1 MLIDIQK
8 LNKRLWDA
16 ADQLR
21 ANSKLK
27 SSEYAVPVWG
37 PILLRHDVTGE
48 DQDRRRAP
56 LVPG

>member
-1 MLIDIQK
+1 MAVNVTE
-8 LNKRLWDA
+8 LNNRLSPAGDT
-16 ADQLR
+16 LR